1 MYSYNYQ
8 NYYED
13 PYDEEFQEDN
23 YYDDE
28 DEDYYDYED
37 DDYYPNDYY
46 DDAQYYDND
55 YDMDY
60 DYENSI
66 QNIYSFDN
74 KKSFTEIIN
83 SEINPNPM
91 SYIPQSHL
99 NILMIAEKPSI
110 ARTISKILC
119 TNKYK
124 NTFEDLSSQYGWCY
138 YTFNGK
144 FKEKEASFTVSSVAG
159 HLYENDFLRIHQ
171 NNQDM
176 DPGELFDVQTVK
188 TESSDDTQITEKWL
202 NDLSKDK
209 DILCLW
215 LDCDA
220 EGENICYEVIS
231 NTLPFMKKRNYQQ
244 IYRAIFSS
252 LSLEDI
258 KEAFNSISN
267 YPDDKLSLSVDA
279 RGIIDLKVGVSL
291 TRFLTNEILPTLPS
305 DIKTNVLSYGPC
317 QTPTLW
323 FCVDRFRKFQNQ
335 KNKYYKIFL
344 EIKLDQNNKIK
355 IYLDNNYDDE
365 SEVKMIINKINNH
378 NLIIKEIATQQ
389 RTKSPPQ
396 GLNTANMLKVAS
408 SQLGIS
414 PGATMQLA
422 EKLYMLGL
430 ISYPRTETTQYS
442 KNYDFK
448 GTLNKFINDN
458 DDVKELMNNINEN
471 VLMLN
476 EGINMG
482 DHPPITPLRKIKKTK
497 LSDKE
502 KKLYDLICNYYFAS
516 LSSDMSYDNI
526 QYELNINNITFKST
540 FSIIKEIGFSKFL
553 PYEQKQFLKE
563 NEILKSNI
571 IYVVNNIGYEEK
583 KIEDYITESELI
595 EEMEKNHIGT
605 DASMSVHID
614 NIVRRGYVKVDEERR
629 LKPTKLG
636 IALIEA
642 LETVE
647 PEIVLPKNRATIEAF
662 VKELADGKNNYENVM
677 NFALNFYKKKYY
689 NISGQVNKLKNIF
702 SKYLN

>member
-1 MYSYNYQ
+1 MYNYNYQ
-8 NYYED
+8 NYDED

-46 DDAQYYDND
+46 NDDQYYDDD

-66 QNIYSFDN
+66 QNLYRFDN

-144 FKEKEASFTVSSVAG
+144 FKGKEASFTVSSVAG

-291 TRFLTNEILPTLPS
+291 TRFLTNEILPTLPYN
-305 DIKTNVLSYGPC
+305 IKTNVLSYGPC

-323 FCVDRFRKFQNQ
+323 FCVDRLRKFQNQ

-526 QYELNINNITFKST
+526 HYELNINNITFKST

-571 IYVVNNIGYEEK
+571 IYEINNIGYEEK

-614 NIVRRGYVKVDEERR
+614 NIVRRGYVKVDDERR